1 MKTLNL
7 FAATSALALAGVLA
21 LPAHA
26 TDPDAALAAMKT
38 QVFSDRPERREG
50 VARLR
55 ACRSRPTS
63 SPR

>member
-1 MKTLNL
+1 MKKLNL

-38 QVFSDRPERREG
+38 QVLDRPERREG
-50 VARLR
+50 
-55 ACRSRPTS
+55 
-63 SPR
+63 